1 MVGLCAKALDG
12 LQVELSK
19 RGQMSIEEAIQAK
32 EELLRTFADAAN
44 AFTRETG
51 LTVTE
56 IRFDS
61 FSRCGSASR
70 YVFDVIVTL

>member
-1 MVGLCAKALDG
+1 
-12 LQVELSK
+12 
-19 RGQMSIEEAIQAK
+19 MSIEEAIQAK